1 MGRMLTVRPARREDA
16 AVIASFQILM
26 ARETEDLDLD
36 PATVHSGV
44 LAVFDDP
51 AKGSYWVAEPAGGA
65 GAAGPVVASLLT
77 TAEWSDWRAA
87 TVLWIQ
93 SVYVLPEE
101 RGRGVYRALYEH
113 LRREVES
120 SPGLAGI
127 RLYVDRRNTA
137 AQRVYERLGMTREHY
152 EMFEWLKNGAAD

>member
-1 MGRMLTVRPARREDA
+1 MLTVRPARPEDA
-16 AVIASFQILM
+16 ATIASFQILM
-26 ARETEDLDLD
+26 ARETEGLELD
-36 PATVHSGV
+36 PATVDRGV
-44 LAVFDDP
+44 RAVFDDP
-51 AKGSYWVAEPAGGA
+51 AKGSYWVAEPAGPA
-65 GAAGPVVASLLT
+65 GRVIASLLT
-77 TAEWSDWRAA
+77 TPEWSDWRAA

-93 SVYVLPEE
+93 SVYVLPEQ

-120 SPGLAGI
+120 SPALAGI

-152 EMFEWLKNGAAD
+152 EMFEWLKSGAAD

>member
-1 MGRMLTVRPARREDA
+1 MLTVRPARREDA
-16 AVIASFQILM
+16 ATIAGFQILM
-26 ARETEDLDLD
+26 ARETEDLELD
-36 PATVHSGV
+36 PATVDRGV
-44 LAVFDDP
+44 RAVFDYP

-65 GAAGPVVASLLT
+65 GGGPVIASLLT
-77 TAEWSDWRAA
+77 TLEWSDWRAA

-93 SVYVLPEE
+93 SVYVLPGE

-120 SPGLAGI
+120 SPALAGI

-137 AQRVYERLGMTREHY
+137 AQRVYERLGMSREHY
-152 EMFEWLKNGAAD
+152 EMFEWLKSGAAD